1 MGKGFKALNHSLSKM
16 HSKNICFI
24 SQILSVVADEKDMTY
39 NKSCVVKST
48 LIMMGITT
56 LFTSFVPLQ
65 LEWMPFLVLCG
76 WWRWCHPQENHHHLS
91 HSGVKRHP
99 WVKGGSYLLRSH
111 CPCAECCTDRR
122 PLEGLQAGE
131 SRGPRHSSYKQVR
144 HLKLKPLRLHRFVQ
158 EKNIKVSLAYLM
170 SKVDPLKTGLRVS
183 AAVDRV

>member
-48 LIMMGITT
+48 LIMMGITI

-76 WWRWCHPQENHHHLS
+76 WWRRCHPQENHHHR
-91 HSGVKRHP
+91 VKRHP
-99 WVKGGSYLLRSH
+99 SVKGGSYLWRSH
-111 CPCAECCTDRR
+111 CPCAERCTDRH

-131 SRGPRHSSYKQVR
+131 SRGPQHSSCKQVR
-144 HLKLKPLRLHRFVQ
+144 HLKLTPLRLHRFV
-158 EKNIKVSLAYLM
+158 EETNIKVSLAYLM